1 MGGIVCQIL
10 HNAIVTDPNS
20 DAQWRA
26 LFSQL
31 DVAQAVA
38 NDTGSA
44 DKLCTMLAQPSFST
58 ADKKWMQGLV
68 ASLWVGYS

>member
-10 HNAIVTDPNS
+10 HNAVITDPTS

-26 LFSQL
+26 LF
-31 DVAQAVA
+31 AQEDIAQTVA
-38 NDTGSA
+38 NETGSA
-44 DKLCTMLAQPSFST
+44 DKLCAMLAQPSFSP
-58 ADKKWMQGLV
+58 ADKKWMQTLV

>member
-10 HNAIVTDPNS
+10 HNAMVTDPTS

-26 LFSQL
+26 LFSQE
-31 DVAQAVA
+31 DIAQTVA
-38 NDTGSA
+38 NETGSA
-44 DKLCTMLAQPSFST
+44 DKLCTILAKPAFTAEDKLWFS
-58 ADKKWMQGLV
+58 QLV

>member
-10 HNAIVTDPNS
+10 HNAMVTDPKS

-26 LFSQL
+26 LF
-31 DVAQAVA
+31 AQEDIAQSIA
-38 NDTGSA
+38 NETGSA
-44 DKLCTMLAQPSFST
+44 DKLCKTLAQPTFSDV
-58 ADKKWMQGLV
+58 DKKWFEALV